1 MHIPLHY
8 TGCIK
13 KENPSLSMRVVDVD
27 FGHKIFAQQENSL
40 SGLILR

>member
-8 TGCIK
+8 TECIK
-13 KENPSLSMRVVDVD
+13 KENPNLDVD
-27 FGHKIFAQQENSL
+27 FGDKIFAQKEN